1 MGHLH
6 LMINHIPVV
15 GLLFGVALLA
25 VGMKKNSTDLNLAA
39 LCTFLFI
46 SVVALAVFF
55 TGDPAEDVLKK
66 VAGINEKEL
75 EKFIAPHEEAGLV
88 FLITMIVAGI
98 ISAFG
103 IFKFSKTKVL
113 NPTLLKALLAVSI
126 IALLL
131 AGRTA
136 QLGGQIRHSEVRAA
150 SISGL
155 AEASEDNLGEQDNYE
170 NGMPEPANSSK

>member
-1 MGHLH
+1 
-6 LMINHIPVV
+6 MINHIPVV

-25 VGMKKNSTDLNLAA
+25 VGMKKNSNDLNLAA

-46 SVVALAVFF
+46 ALVALATFF
-55 TGDPAEDVLKK
+55 TGDAAEDVLKK

-103 IFKFSKTKVL
+103 MFKFSKTKVF
-113 NPTLLKALLAVSI
+113 NPTLLKGLLAVSI

-136 QLGGQIRHSEVRAA
+136 QLGGQIRHTEVRTA
-150 SISGL
+150 SVGGV
-155 AEASEDNLGEQDNYE
+155 AEANEEEFNEE
-170 NGMPEPANSSK
+170 NGMPEQANSSK